1 MNTTHKKDL
10 TLLEQAV
17 LTHLYLHNIKDWTPY
32 YLALFPN
39 TKAKEENLPTIVSH
53 FRRSAR
59 VQQYWK
65 TLQNLQPVQFSKLI
79 EKRENE
85 NGTGKEK
92 FSAELHDFTN
102 IDAFLQYCNDRA
114 NSVTNERDR
123 QQYLKFISDLL
134 SFKNSGPDTK
144 QDIQRFYTPLQCS
157 ACPLYIAEKAKKWF
171 IIIIID

>member
-1 MNTTHKKDL
+1 MNSTHKKDL

-32 YLALFPN
+32 YLALFPK

-79 EKRENE
+79 EKRDKEEQSEDKEN
-85 NGTGKEK
+85 
-92 FSAELHDFTN
+92 FSEGLHDFTN

-144 QDIQRFYTPLQCS
+144 TDIQRFYTPLQCS
-157 ACPLYIAEKAKKWF
+157 ICPLYIAEKGKK
-171 IIIIID
+171 

>member
-1 MNTTHKKDL
+1 MNSTHKKDL

-17 LTHLYLHNIKDWTPY
+17 LTHIYLHNIKDWTPY

-39 TKAKEENLPTIVSH
+39 TKAKEENLPTIISH

-79 EKRENE
+79 EKRDKDEQSE
-85 NGTGKEK
+85 KGKEK
-92 FSAELHDFTN
+92 FSEKLHDFTN

-144 QDIQRFYTPLQCS
+144 TDIQRFYTPLQCS
-157 ACPLYIAEKAKKWF
+157 ICPLYIAEKAKK
-171 IIIIID
+171 

>member
-17 LTHLYLHNIKDWTPY
+17 LTHLYLHNIKDWTPF
-32 YLALFPN
+32 YLALFPK
-39 TKAKEENLPTIVSH
+39 TKAKEENLPTIISH

-65 TLQNLQPVQFSKLI
+65 TLQNLQPVQFSKII
-79 EKRENE
+79 EKRNKEE
-85 NGTGKEK
+85 QSEDKEK
-92 FSAELHDFTN
+92 FSEGLHDFTN

-157 ACPLYIAEKAKKWF
+157 SCPLYIAEKAKK
-171 IIIIID
+171 

>member
-1 MNTTHKKDL
+1 MNSTHKKDL

-39 TKAKEENLPTIVSH
+39 TKAKEENLPTIISH

-65 TLQNLQPVQFSKLI
+65 TLQNLQPVQFSKLL
-79 EKRENE
+79 EKRDKDEQSDS
-85 NGTGKEK
+85 GKEK
-92 FSAELHDFTN
+92 FSEGLHDFTN

-134 SFKNSGPDTK
+134 SFKNSGSDVKT
-144 QDIQRFYTPLQCS
+144 DIQRFYTPLQCS
-157 ACPLYIAEKAKKWF
+157 ICPLYIAEKAKK
-171 IIIIID
+171 

>member
-32 YLALFPN
+32 YLALFPK
-39 TKAKEENLPTIVSH
+39 TKAKEENLPTIISH

-65 TLQNLQPVQFSKLI
+65 TLQNLQPVQFSKII
-79 EKRENE
+79 EKRDKDEKE
-85 NGTGKEK
+85 KEDKGTGTAK
-92 FSAELHDFTN
+92 FSEELHDFTN

-157 ACPLYIAEKAKKWF
+157 ACPLYIAEKAKK
-171 IIIIID
+171 

>member
-1 MNTTHKKDL
+1 MNSTHKKDL

-32 YLALFPN
+32 YLALFPK
-39 TKAKEENLPTIVSH
+39 TKAKEENLPTIISH

-65 TLQNLQPVQFSKLI
+65 TLQNLQPVQFSKII
-79 EKRENE
+79 EKRDKDEKE
-85 NGTGKEK
+85 KEDSEK
-92 FSAELHDFTN
+92 FSEGLRDFTN

-157 ACPLYIAEKAKKWF
+157 ACPLYIAEKAKK
-171 IIIIID
+171 